1 MPKFSSTYFELDV
14 PCRWLRGNHHGH
26 STVSDGSAEPLAIAA
41 AYEAEGY
48 HYLALSEHDC
58 LLKPEEIQPHT
69 AMTILPAVEV
79 TSRYDQTLVYL
90 GADRELPAREL
101 TPREIMER
109 VHEGGGLFVFDHPN
123 WQPRPNYAT
132 DGLLDS
138 MEGMRGME
146 IYCGVIERLP
156 GQARATDR
164 WDRLL
169 SKGWRLF
176 GHGTDDQHESG
187 DQFVAWNC
195 VQWPTDE
202 VPSPGGIVEALK
214 AGRFYA
220 STGVTIDSVGV
231 DEDGRSVLVEADADE
246 IHWIIRG
253 SVIVKKVRGGKSR
266 LSVDDLARLSGLD
279 DPKEGIYLRAECLGN
294 GNKCAWTQP
303 FWIV

>member
-1 MPKFSSTYFELDV
+1 MSKFSSTYFEPDV

-26 STVSDGSAEPLAIAA
+26 STVSDGIDEPLVITA

-48 HYLALSEHDC
+48 HYFALAEHDC
-58 LLKPEEIQPHT
+58 LLKPEELQPHT

-79 TSRYDQTLVYL
+79 TSRYNQTLVYL

-101 TPREIMER
+101 TPREIMEQ
-109 VHEGGGLFVFDHPN
+109 VHEAGGLFVFDHPN
-123 WQPRPNYAT
+123 WQPRPDYAT
-132 DGLLDS
+132 DELLDS
-138 MEGMRGME
+138 MEGLRGME

-176 GHGTDDQHESG
+176 GHGTDDQHESR

-195 VQWPTDE
+195 VQWPMDE
-202 VPSPGGIVEALK
+202 APSPEGIIEALK
-214 AGRFYA
+214 TGRFYA
-220 STGVTIDSVGV
+220 STGVAIDSVGV
-231 DEDGRSVLVEADADE
+231 DEDGASVLVESDADE

-253 SVIVKKVRGGKSR
+253 GVIVKKVRGGKSR
-266 LSVDDLARLSGLD
+266 LSMDELARLAGLD